1 MDTILPDPAAIPF
14 LGSLKKLGKI
24 SIGVRNMFRDAQ
36 LDVSGAGE
44 KVRKLIEEHVF
55 STGVDPKIPPVDLL
69 AKDFKEKLN
78 QHKSPRAKASE
89 IENAIKD
96 HIKVHLETDPE
107 YYAPLSVRL
116 NDIIE
121 KNKEKW
127 DELVQLLLDFRDKI
141 EVQKVEKAKDL
152 GLSETEFAFY
162 GILMAEVT
170 KKEGVEVLDEETH
183 AKVIAMVKSLVQM
196 MNEATSIVDFF
207 NKWDEQKRVKRDI
220 RRAVLEESFGT
231 PELSDAITE
240 RFMELARVKFK

>member
-1 MDTILPDPAAIPF
+1 
-14 LGSLKKLGKI
+14 
-24 SIGVRNMFRDAQ
+24 MFRDAQ

-89 IENAIKD
+89 IEEAIKN
-96 HIKVHLETDPE
+96 HIKVNLETDPE

-170 KKEGVEVLDEETH
+170 KKEGVEVLDEDTH
-183 AKVIAMVKSLVQM
+183 AKVIAMVKSLVHM
-196 MNEATSIVDFF
+196 MDEATSIVDFF

-220 RRAVLEESFGT
+220 RRAVLDESFGT